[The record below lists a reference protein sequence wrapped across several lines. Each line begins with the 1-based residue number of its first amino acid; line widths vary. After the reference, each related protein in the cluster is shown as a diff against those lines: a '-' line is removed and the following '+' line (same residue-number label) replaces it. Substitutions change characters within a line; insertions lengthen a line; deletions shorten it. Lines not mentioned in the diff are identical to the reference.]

1 MKFSDLPKIE
11 KSYTLISVIVYY
23 FIVASFFNVV
33 LTTHG
38 IFQGPLFSWLEDGS
52 ETYLEPVRTS
62 TMEFFAKIVSRF

>member
-11 KSYTLISVIVYY
+11 KSSTLISVIVYY

-38 IFQGPLFSWLEDGS
+38 IFQGPLFS
-52 ETYLEPVRTS
+52 
-62 TMEFFAKIVSRF
+62 

>member
-11 KSYTLISVIVYY
+11 KSSTSISVVVVYY

-38 IFQGPLFSWLEDGS
+38 IFQGPLFS
-52 ETYLEPVRTS
+52 
-62 TMEFFAKIVSRF
+62 